1 MKVIIESI
9 KYAAKAVHMVG
20 IANIK
25 CKNAYEAIPLTN
37 KKEMWDVLQQYYKNY
52 KGFINN
58 LSNFTGYYI
67 FSVDKHFYEQC
78 DIGDIRKQLEIVVGF
93 VYAKEVLSSAAKEN
107 FKQCLKKRLKQSMLF
122 TDIELALL

>member
-1 MKVIIESI
+1 MEYLGSGEQYSESKMKVIIESI

-67 FSVDKHFYEQC
+67 FSVDK
-78 DIGDIRKQLEIVVGF
+78 IGRAHV
-93 VYAKEVLSSAAKEN
+93 
-107 FKQCLKKRLKQSMLF
+107 
-122 TDIELALL
+122 